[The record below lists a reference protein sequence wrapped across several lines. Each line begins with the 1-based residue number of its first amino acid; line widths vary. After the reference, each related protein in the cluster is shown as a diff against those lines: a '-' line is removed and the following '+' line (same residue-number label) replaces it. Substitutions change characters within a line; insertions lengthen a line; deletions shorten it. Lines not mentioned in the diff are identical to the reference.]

1 MASHLAWR
9 VDGWDLRLGLQHT
22 GSQESYGNKLPAYT
36 LWNASVGRVWKLGG
50 TQSLNVRAGL
60 ENMGNV
66 RLAEKSPNFG
76 YAEQGRRVFLSARLD
91 F

>member
-1 MASHLAWR
+1 M
-9 VDGWDLRLGLQHT
+9 
-22 GSQESYGNKLPAYT
+22 
-36 LWNASVGRVWKLGG
+36 GRVWKLGG

-60 ENMGNV
+60 ENMGNL

>member
-1 MASHLAWR
+1 MR
-9 VDGWDLRLGLQHT
+9 VFQIQDDWGLGNL
-22 GSQESYGNKLPAYT
+22 
-36 LWNASVGRVWKLGG
+36 
-50 TQSLNVRAGL
+50 
-60 ENMGNV
+60 